1 MAEVLSCNIVL
12 VLCGFHCVVSLCFC
26 SSRPRCT
33 GVDLSGLLFVLN
45 VRLSVPSSPGAR
57 SGGSGSVVLWADLG
71 SVYAISS
78 RCALHSGV
86 GTRCCVKH
94 CGLSLFVEHTPQVCI
109 KENTERRKVSG
120 LFKRIT

>member
-1 MAEVLSCNIVL
+1 MLKKIPLCLAEVLSCNIVL

-45 VRLSVPSSPGAR
+45 VRLSLPSSPGAR

-86 GTRCCVKH
+86 GTRS
-94 CGLSLFVEHTPQVCI
+94 GLSLFVEHTPQVCI
-109 KENTERRKVSG
+109 KENTEKRKVSG
-120 LFKRIT
+120 LFK